1 MSERRIVEAGGPWA
15 EVVGYSRAV
24 RVGNRI
30 SVSGTT
36 AALGDA
42 VCGGEDPYLQTQH
55 ALTTAVAALEQL
67 GGTAED
73 VVRTRIYVTDIDHW
87 RDVGRAH
94 GEVFAKSKPAT
105 TMVQVARLIDPRM
118 LVEIEL
124 EATLAA

>member
-15 EVVGYSRAV
+15 DIVGYSRAV
-24 RVGNRI
+24 RVGDRI

-55 ALTTAVAALEQL
+55 ALHTAIAALEEL
-67 GGTAED
+67 GGTTAD
-73 VVRTRIYVTDIDHW
+73 VVRTRIFVTDIDHW
-87 RDVGRAH
+87 REVGRAH
-94 GEVFAKSKPAT
+94 GEIFATIKPAT

-124 EATLAA
+124 EATVRA

>member
-15 EVVGYSRAV
+15 DIVGYSRAV
-24 RVGNRI
+24 RVGDRI

-55 ALTTAVAALEQL
+55 ALNTAITALEEL
-67 GGTAED
+67 GGTPAD
-73 VVRTRIYVTDIDHW
+73 VVRTRIFVTDIDHW
-87 RDVGRAH
+87 REVGRAH
-94 GEVFAKSKPAT
+94 GEIFATIKPAT

-124 EATLAA
+124 EATVRA